1 METIKPAWQHI
12 SECQRLLVYEGA
24 TAFWI
29 ELRIT
34 GQEACMGDGVDMLY
48 DNNDRPF
55 DVATP
60 QFYTAMQALIDAD
73 VNTLVEAYFPD
84 YEPHVHYIG
93 LGGLKGYLP
102 NFCDVY
108 PDMESAVE
116 GICFIHDLGP
126 HSKFRRNLERDGYT
140 DLILHPRKSPPHPGH
155 GNEYAE
161 IVECD
166 CDTPWEHSDG
176 GQSVEEIID
185 YLRDAWEAEDED

>member
-126 HSKFRRNLERDGYT
+126 HS
-140 DLILHPRKSPPHPGH
+140 
-155 GNEYAE
+155 
-161 IVECD
+161 
-166 CDTPWEHSDG
+166 
-176 GQSVEEIID
+176 
-185 YLRDAWEAEDED
+185 